1 MKENHYQYMKRIKK
15 EDPILYSELKSN
27 PTGTNTSLDNLFPIL
42 IFIVACLLCII
53 IVVTILK

>member
-1 MKENHYQYMKRIKK
+1 MKENHSQYMKRIKK
-15 EDPILYSELKSN
+15 EDPILYSELTSN
-27 PTGTNTSLDNLFPIL
+27 PTGTDTSTDNLFPIL

>member
-1 MKENHYQYMKRIKK
+1 MKESHYDYMNRIKK
-15 EDPILYSELKSN
+15 EDPILYSELTSN
-27 PTGTNTSLDNLFPIL
+27 PTGTDTSIDNLFPIL